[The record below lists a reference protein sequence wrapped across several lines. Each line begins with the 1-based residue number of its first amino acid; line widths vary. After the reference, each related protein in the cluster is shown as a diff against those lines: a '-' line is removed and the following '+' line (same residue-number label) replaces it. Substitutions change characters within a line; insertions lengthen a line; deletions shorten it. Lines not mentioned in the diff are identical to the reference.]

1 MSLQSKINSSA
12 SNQAI
17 TNDLPSLSV
26 RRPVLIVV
34 LNLLIILGGFAAL
47 SSLEVRELP
56 DVDRPRLTVSAS
68 FPGGS
73 PETVDTEITSI
84 LEGAVA
90 RVNGVQTI
98 RAQSEEANSRVRVEF
113 RPGINLEDAAN
124 ETREAVARVQRELPD
139 GVERLSIVKADNDA
153 QAVVSLAVSSET
165 LSLEA
170 LTEVVERDVAPL
182 FLSIPGVADINLNG
196 DRERVMRVTID
207 PLRLTSF
214 GLSVTQVSDALA
226 LAPFD
231 VPAGSLR
238 STDQTLIVRADATS
252 LNAQDVGNI
261 IIQDETKVSDVADV
275 YFGPADARSLV
286 RLDGTPVVGI
296 GILRQA
302 SSNTIEISDEVLKLT
317 NEIRERFPEL
327 NIAITSDDAQF
338 IRSSVEEVVSSLG
351 FTIALVIVTL
361 WLFIGSGRATIVPAL
376 AIPVSLVGALAIMW
390 ALGFSINILTLLA
403 LVLATGLIV
412 DDAIVV
418 SENIQRKR
426 SLGLGRRAAAVLGS
440 REVFFAVIATTAVL
454 AAVFIPIAFLPST
467 AGKLFQEFGGILA
480 SAVIISSFVALS
492 LVPALTAKLPVKE
505 NQKHPAAKIGNMLA
519 SAYEK
524 SLTWALSKS
533 VLVLIVSLLSA
544 YAAFIVYSKI
554 DNELLPDEDRGNLRI
569 FARGPDGVGINF
581 MDRQAIQM
589 EDALIPF
596 VENGDIESIYTIVG
610 RWDPNIV
617 FMTVPLAHWDDRSQS
632 QAEIIDKL
640 NPTIANIAGAP
651 ARVNGTNSLNL
662 RGQGGGLEFALTG
675 NDYASIYEA
684 SLSFTAKL
692 AERFPDIGETDI
704 SYKPTQ
710 PQLRI
715 NIDRRRAE
723 ELGVSFSDISRT
735 LRVAIN
741 GDDVADLNVGDQSV
755 PIILIANS
763 KNLGDPS
770 NLSNLFVRSNQQG
783 NNGTSQLVPLSS
795 LAYISEEGVAAEL
808 ERHAQRRA
816 IEVDLDLQDTY
827 TMSEAVAIL
836 RELAN
841 EELPDSIGI
850 VFLGEAKTFEE
861 TSNQVMYTYIL
872 AFIVVL
878 LVLAAQF
885 ESVISALVVMLT
897 VPFGIAAAIFALY
910 LTDTSINIY
919 SQIGLVMLIGL
930 LAKNSILLVEFAD
943 QMRDAGMG
951 VKEAI
956 LSAGKVRLRPIMM
969 TLMSTVLGGLP
980 LILSS
985 GAGAEARNAIGW
997 VVFGGLGLAVVF
1009 TLYLTPVLYFWLANL
1024 SKARADEAIALE
1036 KELEEAISY
1045 K

>member
-1 MSLQSKINSSA
+1 MSLQKNA
-12 SNQAI
+12 GKNVYNADVV
-17 TNDLPSLSV
+17 NDLPSLSV

-73 PETVDTEITSI
+73 PETVDTEITSL

-90 RVNGVQTI
+90 RVNGVDTI
-98 RAQSEEANSRVRVEF
+98 RAQSEEGNARVRVEF

-124 ETREAVARVQRELPD
+124 ETREAVARVQRDLPD
-139 GVERLSIVKADNDA
+139 GVERLAIIKADNDA
-153 QAVVSLAVSSET
+153 QAVVSLAVSSES

-170 LTEVVERDVAPL
+170 LTEIVERDVAPL

-196 DRERVMRVTID
+196 DRERVLRVTID

-214 GLSVTQVSDALA
+214 GLSVTQVADALT

-238 STDQTLIVRADATS
+238 SSDQTLIVRADATS
-252 LNAQDVGNI
+252 VNAEEVRNI
-261 IIQDETKVSDVADV
+261 VIQDDTKISDVASV
-275 YFGPADARSLV
+275 FFGPADARSLV
-286 RLDGTPVVGI
+286 RLDGTPVVGL

-317 NEIRERFPEL
+317 EEIRTRFPNL
-327 NIAITSDDAQF
+327 QISITSDDAEF
-338 IRSSVEEVVSSLG
+338 IRSSVEEVITSLA
-351 FTIALVIVTL
+351 FTIALVVVTL
-361 WLFIGSGRATIVPAL
+361 WIFIGSGRATIVPAL
-376 AIPVSLVGALAIMW
+376 AIPVSLVGALAVMW

-418 SENIQRKR
+418 SENVQRKR
-426 SLGLGRRAAAVLGS
+426 SMGMGRRAAAVLGS
-440 REVFFAVIATTAVL
+440 REVFFAVVATTAVL

-480 SAVIISSFVALS
+480 AAVIISSFVALS
-492 LVPALTAKLPVKE
+492 LVPALTAKLPLKE
-505 NQKHPAAKIGNMLA
+505 KYNHPLGKLGNKIADMYESSLA
-519 SAYEK
+519 W
-524 SLTWALSKS
+524 TLSKS
-533 VLVLIVSLLSA
+533 WLIVIASLLSA
-544 YAAFIVYSKI
+544 YAASLVYMSI
-554 DNELLPDEDRGNLRI
+554 DNELLPDEDRGTLRI

-581 MDRQAIQM
+581 MDRQAIKM
-589 EDALIPF
+589 EDALLPF
-596 VENGDIESIYTIVG
+596 IESGDIESVYTIVG

-617 FMTVPLAHWDDRSQS
+617 YMTAPLAHWDDRDQS

-640 NPTIANIAGAP
+640 SPVVANIPGAP

-675 NDYASIYEA
+675 SDYESIYKA
-684 SLSFTAKL
+684 SLDFTEKM
-692 AERFPDIGETDI
+692 AEQFPEFGETDI

-723 ELGVSFSDISRT
+723 ELGVSFTDISRT

-741 GDDVADLNVGDQSV
+741 GDDIADLNVGDQSV

-763 KNLGDPS
+763 AKLGNPS
-770 NLSNLFVRSNQQG
+770 DLTNLFVQSNSG
-783 NNGTSQLVPLSS
+783 GLVPLSS
-795 LAYISEEGVAAEL
+795 LAYITEEGVAAEL

-816 IEVDLDLQDTY
+816 IEIELDLNDEIPL
-827 TMSEAVAIL
+827 SDAVEQI

-841 EELPDSIGI
+841 TVLPDSIGI

-885 ESVISALVVMLT
+885 ESVNSAVVVMLT

-910 LTDTSINIY
+910 LTNTSINIY

-943 QMRDAGMG
+943 QMRDKGQD
-951 VKEAI
+951 VKTAI
-956 LSAGKVRLRPIMM
+956 LNAGKVRLRPIMM
-969 TLMSTVLGGLP
+969 TLLSTILGGLP
-980 LILSS
+980 LILST

-997 VVFGGLGLAVVF
+997 VVFGGLGLAVIF
-1009 TLYLTPVLYFWLANL
+1009 TLYLTPVLYYGLARF
-1024 SKARADEAIALE
+1024 SQARADEAE
-1036 KELEEAISY
+1036 KLHNELNDAHNN
-1045 K
+1045 

>member
-1 MSLQSKINSSA
+1 MSLQSKINNNA
-12 SNQAI
+12 NNQAV

-214 GLSVTQVSDALA
+214 GLSVTQVSDALS

-252 LNAQDVGNI
+252 VNAQDVGNI
-261 IIQDETKVSDVADV
+261 IIQDDTKVSDVADV

-317 NEIRERFPEL
+317 KEIRERFPEL
-327 NIAITSDDAQF
+327 DIAITSDDAQF
-338 IRSSVEEVVSSLG
+338 IRSSVEEVVTSLG

-376 AIPVSLVGALAIMW
+376 AIPVSLVGSLAIMW
-390 ALGFSINILTLLA
+390 VLGFSINILTLLA

-505 NQKHPAAKIGNMLA
+505 NQKHPLAKIGNVLA

-524 SLTWALSKS
+524 SLAWALSKS
-533 VLVLIVSLLSA
+533 ILVLIASLLSG
-544 YAAFIVYSKI
+544 YAAFVVYSKI
-554 DNELLPDEDRGNLRI
+554 DNELLPEEDRGNLRI

-632 QAEIIDKL
+632 QSEIIDKL

-651 ARVNGTNSLNL
+651 ARVRGTNSLNL

-684 SLSFTAKL
+684 SLSFTAKI

-770 NLSNLFVRSNQQG
+770 NLNNLFVRSNQQG
-783 NNGTSQLVPLSS
+783 SNGANQLVPLSS

-816 IEVDLDLQDTY
+816 IEIDLDLQDEY
-827 TMSEAVAIL
+827 TMAEAVSVL

-841 EELPDSIGI
+841 EELPESIGI

-885 ESVISALVVMLT
+885 ESVISAVVVMLT

-910 LTDTSINIY
+910 LTGTSINIY

-943 QMRDAGMG
+943 QMRDKGMN

-1024 SKARADEAIALE
+1024 SKARADEAKALE
-1036 KELEEAISY
+1036 QELKDSGAHN
-1045 K
+1045 